1 VGDINAFE
9 FAHGNVPA
17 DESGFRE
24 SFEEK
29 PRELCGYIPADE
41 SGFRESF
48 EEKPRELCGYVP
60 INKAADFT
68 SFDAVAV
75 VRRAVGVRRI
85 GHTGTLD
92 PMATGV
98 LAVLIGRATLAA
110 DILPITD
117 KEYTAGLKFGS
128 ATDTGDSTG
137 EVINTSDKRI
147 TERDAKKY
155 LSQFEEPKEI
165 SQIPPMY
172 SAVRVN
178 GKRLYELARKGETVE
193 RKARTVTIFKAELL
207 EFDEK
212 EQTAKISVKCSSG
225 TYIRTFIED
234 LGIACGSLAH
244 MTELVRTSA
253 NGVNIVE
260 CTDIREIKSNP
271 EKAVIL
277 PLENLFLTLPAVE
290 LDGEDY
296 RKYKN
301 GALINR
307 PQNDGNYRVKFDN
320 VFIGIGSIINHEMK
334 AVKSFVI

>member
-1 VGDINAFE
+1 MNTAIF
-9 FAHGNVPA
+9 
-17 DESGFRE
+17 
-24 SFEEK
+24 
-29 PRELCGYIPADE
+29 GYI
-41 SGFRESF
+41 
-48 EEKPRELCGYVP
+48 P

-98 LAVLIGRATLAA
+98 LVILIGRGTLAA

-117 KEYTAGLKFGS
+117 KEYTAGLQFGS

-137 EVINTSDKRI
+137 EVINTSDKRV
-147 TERDAKKY
+147 TEENLKIY
-155 LSQFEEPKEI
+155 LEQFNSPKEI

-193 RKARTVTIFKAELL
+193 RKARTVTIYGAKLL
-207 EFDEK
+207 EFDEQ

-234 LGIACGSLAH
+234 LGSACESLAH
-244 MTELVRTSA
+244 MTELIRTSA
-253 NGVNIVE
+253 NGVDISE
-260 CTDIREIKSNP
+260 CTDIREIKTSP
-271 EKAVIL
+271 EKVKIL
-277 PLENLFLTLPAVE
+277 PLENLFLSLPEVN
-290 LDGEDY
+290 LDDEDY

-301 GALINR
+301 GVRIKKI
-307 PQNDGNYRVKFDN
+307 QNDGNYRVKTN
-320 VFIGIGSIINHEMK
+320 GVFIGIGSIVNHEMK